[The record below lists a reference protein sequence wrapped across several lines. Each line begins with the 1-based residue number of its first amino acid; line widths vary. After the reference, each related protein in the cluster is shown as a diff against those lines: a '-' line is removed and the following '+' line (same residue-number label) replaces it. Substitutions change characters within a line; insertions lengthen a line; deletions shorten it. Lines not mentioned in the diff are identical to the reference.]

1 MRRALRP
8 GKRGAA
14 GKRGRPLARH
24 APHVRGEPGAKPFVD
39 DLLLGRGFVRSRAA
53 PSLRS
58 IESQPSTQGFVA
70 PGADAATVAAAVVGG
85 GVPRPARS
93 ASVRPSR
100 SSSLFPSHPSAPRVA
115 PPCPSPAKGSGGW
128 RFSHAASR
136 GRPRRAGRSR
146 GRLRV
151 PLRPV
156 GARGKEGESGRAPPG
171 AAPRASA
178 TRLAS
183 SSASPRRRAFPGPA
197 GLGRGEGEWWGEV
210 ASRRRGGGERWR
222 AGPAGASSQG
232 GNRGAGGRRGALGG
246 LRTRPRAGAP
256 GRHRRGVVVCGCVL
270 QRGPRVPHFLRA
282 RGVDQLSRPT
292 RARVRGPAGSTSCPG
307 RLGPGSVWPSMGSLG
322 LS

>member
-85 GVPRPARS
+85 GGAAAGSLGFRASVSLFLSLPVPSLRAAGRAPLPVPGEGERGSAVLARRVPRTPTA
-93 ASVRPSR
+93 
-100 SSSLFPSHPSAPRVA
+100 
-115 PPCPSPAKGSGGW
+115 
-128 RFSHAASR
+128 
-136 GRPRRAGRSR
+136 RRAVAGQ
-146 GRLRV
+146 V
-151 PLRPV
+151 ARPAAACRCER
-156 GARGKEGESGRAPPG
+156 ARGKEGESGRAPPG

-183 SSASPRRRAFPGPA
+183 SSASPRRRAFPGPP

-210 ASRRRGGGERWR
+210 ASRRRGGGNVGGPALREPLPRGET
-222 AGPAGASSQG
+222 AGPGGVVGPWVASEHV
-232 GNRGAGGRRGALGG
+232 RERVLRAATGAGWWSVGACSSVALAC
-246 LRTRPRAGAP
+246 L
-256 GRHRRGVVVCGCVL
+256 
-270 QRGPRVPHFLRA
+270 
-282 RGVDQLSRPT
+282 
-292 RARVRGPAGSTSCPG
+292 TS
-307 RLGPGSVWPSMGSLG
+307 
-322 LS
+322 

>member
-115 PPCPSPAKGSGGW
+115 PPCPSPAKGSGGR
-128 RFSHAASR
+128 RFSRAASR

-222 AGPAGASSQG
+222 AALREPLPRGKTAGPGGVVGPWVASEHV
-232 GNRGAGGRRGALGG
+232 RERVLRAATGAGWWSVGACSSVALAC
-246 LRTRPRAGAP
+246 L
-256 GRHRRGVVVCGCVL
+256 
-270 QRGPRVPHFLRA
+270 
-282 RGVDQLSRPT
+282 
-292 RARVRGPAGSTSCPG
+292 TS
-307 RLGPGSVWPSMGSLG
+307 
-322 LS
+322 

>member
-85 GVPRPARS
+85 GCRGRLARLPC
-93 ASVRPSR
+93 VRLALP
-100 SSSLFPSHPSAPRVA
+100 LFPSHPSAPRVA
-115 PPCPSPAKGSGGW
+115 PPCPSPAKGSGGR
-128 RFSHAASR
+128 RFSRAASR

-183 SSASPRRRAFPGPA
+183 SSASPRRRAFPGPP

-222 AGPAGASSQG
+222 AALREPLPRGKTAGPGGVVGPWVASEHV
-232 GNRGAGGRRGALGG
+232 RERVLRAATGAGWWSVGACSSVALAC
-246 LRTRPRAGAP
+246 L
-256 GRHRRGVVVCGCVL
+256 
-270 QRGPRVPHFLRA
+270 
-282 RGVDQLSRPT
+282 
-292 RARVRGPAGSTSCPG
+292 TS
-307 RLGPGSVWPSMGSLG
+307 
-322 LS
+322 

>member
-85 GVPRPARS
+85 GGGAAGSLGFRASVSLFLSLPVPSLRAAGRAPLPVPGEGERGSAVLARRVPRTPTA
-93 ASVRPSR
+93 
-100 SSSLFPSHPSAPRVA
+100 
-115 PPCPSPAKGSGGW
+115 
-128 RFSHAASR
+128 
-136 GRPRRAGRSR
+136 RRAVAGQ
-146 GRLRV
+146 V
-151 PLRPV
+151 ARPAAACRCER
-156 GARGKEGESGRAPPG
+156 ARGKEGESGRAPPG

-183 SSASPRRRAFPGPA
+183 SSASPRRRAFPGPP
-197 GLGRGEGEWWGEV
+197 GLGRGEGEWGGEG
-210 ASRRRGGGERWR
+210 ASRGRGGGERWR
-222 AGPAGASSQG
+222 AALREPLPRGKTAGPGGVVGPWVASEHV
-232 GNRGAGGRRGALGG
+232 RERVLRAATGAGWWSVGACSSVALAC
-246 LRTRPRAGAP
+246 L
-256 GRHRRGVVVCGCVL
+256 
-270 QRGPRVPHFLRA
+270 
-282 RGVDQLSRPT
+282 
-292 RARVRGPAGSTSCPG
+292 TS
-307 RLGPGSVWPSMGSLG
+307 
-322 LS
+322 